1 MTRCSWWTWCLVT
14 LAVIVAAA
22 ADARG
27 AGPLEAAHW
36 IARCPEPDRVVADAT
51 AIAAFNRRLLADD
64 PTLTDLSA
72 VPTAMTRDSVA
83 DRVRR
88 RSTVPDRPLVFGDG
102 TPADESARRRWHDA
116 INVDDA
122 AIPATVELRFA
133 LVVRRAA
140 VRRLPTCERVHASAA
155 DTDIDQFQETAFFPG
170 TPVAAIHATADSRW
184 QFVIGTTYDGWIETE
199 SLAFGSRGDVL
210 GYAARASRVIT
221 AARATTAF
229 TPELPAVSAIALDMG
244 TTLPERRDWP
254 AAEAVNGQSAAA
266 ATVVELPVRDPAGS
280 LRITPALLPLSA
292 GSHAGPLPA
301 TRANVLRQAFAFLGE
316 RYGWG
321 HDFDGR
327 DCSGFVGDVYKSLGF
342 LLPRNTRDQQVSPSL
357 DRTPLPPEWPLER
370 RMTAVAALQPGDL
383 AYSRRH
389 VMMVVGH
396 DEAGPWVIHDTR
408 EGRPAT
414 GAAAANGVIVQP
426 LLAVDPSLASLTTL
440 VRILPSNPT
449 EAP

>member
-1 MTRCSWWTWCLVT
+1 MTRCGWSLIA
-14 LAVIVAAA
+14 LAMVAGAAA
-22 ADARG
+22 HARG
-27 AGPLEAAHW
+27 AGTLEAAHW
-36 IARCPEPDRVVADAT
+36 IARCAEPDRVVADAG
-51 AIAAFNRRLLADD
+51 AVAAFNRRLLAED
-64 PTLTDLSA
+64 PTLTDLSTLPA
-72 VPTAMTRDSVA
+72 AMTRDSVA

-88 RSTVPDRPLVFGDG
+88 RSAVPDRPLVFGDG
-102 TPADESARRRWHDA
+102 TPADETARRRWREA
-116 INVDDA
+116 IDDA
-122 AIPATVELRFA
+122 SIPATVAPRFA

-140 VRRLPTCERVHASAA
+140 VRRLPTRERVHASAA

-170 TPVAAIHATADSRW
+170 TPVAAIHAIADGRW

-199 SLAFGSRGDVL
+199 ALAFGPRAEVL
-210 GYAARASRVIT
+210 GYAERAARVIT

-229 TPELPAVSAIALDMG
+229 TPELPAVSAVALDMG

-266 ATVVELPVRDPAGS
+266 ATVVELPLRDPAGS
-280 LRITPALLPLSA
+280 LRIAPALLPLAA

-327 DCSGFVGDVYKSLGF
+327 DRSGFVGDVYKSLGF
-342 LLPRNTRDQQVSPSL
+342 LLPRNTRDQQVSPGL
-357 DRTPLPPEWPLER
+357 DRTPLPPDWPRKR
-370 RMTAVAALQPGDL
+370 RMAAVAALRPGDL
-383 AYSRRH
+383 AYSRQH

-396 DEAGPWVIHDTR
+396 DDAGPWVIHDTR
-408 EGRPAT
+408 EGRPAK
-414 GAAAANGVIVQP
+414 GAAAANGVVVQS
-426 LLAVDPSLASLTTL
+426 LLTIDPSLASLTTL

-449 EAP
+449 ETP